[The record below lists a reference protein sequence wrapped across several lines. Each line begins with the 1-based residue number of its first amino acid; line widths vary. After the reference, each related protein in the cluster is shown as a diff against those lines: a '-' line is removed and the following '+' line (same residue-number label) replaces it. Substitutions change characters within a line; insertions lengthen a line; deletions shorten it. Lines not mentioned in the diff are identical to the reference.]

1 VRATPL
7 PPGGPDRDHSGVKAA
22 HRAGRPL
29 SRWYFAL
36 LIAAALISLYAAGT
50 PLWWGDFIP
59 FVLPIWGMLIGYW
72 LARLIAALKLTGP
85 AAIRRRAARWAVPPL
100 VFLALL
106 TAVVWDGPRL
116 ARFALSESSLRAHAQ
131 TVAAG
136 TQSEGCRR
144 LGLYRTCWAVPIEGG
159 AIVGIRDLDVPVNLG
174 LVRSEGRGFAWLPG
188 DRPPPAGNEDHA
200 YFRFTSDWWAWHG

>member
-1 VRATPL
+1 
-7 PPGGPDRDHSGVKAA
+7 VKAA

-116 ARFALSESSLRAHAQ
+116 ARFALKSRACAHTRRPSPRGRRARD
-131 TVAAG
+131 AAG
-136 TQSEGCRR
+136 SAST
-144 LGLYRTCWAVPIEGG
+144 A
-159 AIVGIRDLDVPVNLG
+159 
-174 LVRSEGRGFAWLPG
+174 
-188 DRPPPAGNEDHA
+188 PAGPYPSRA
-200 YFRFTSDWWAWHG
+200 GPSSGSATSTCR